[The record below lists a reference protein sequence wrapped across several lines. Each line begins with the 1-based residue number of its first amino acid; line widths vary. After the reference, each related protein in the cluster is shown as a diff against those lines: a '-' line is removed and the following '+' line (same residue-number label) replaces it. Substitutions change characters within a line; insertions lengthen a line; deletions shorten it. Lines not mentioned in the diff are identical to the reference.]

1 MREYVLSIWKKVFH
15 RNNDKNIATMREYLR
30 RSGIPVWND
39 LFDRVG
45 NVGMDGA
52 FEQRCSSVDK
62 TAYTMIFRYLTADT
76 NFQVNDTYIYKKAKS
91 VVCDLLKENV
101 LPLLH
106 ANIKSI
112 FDATTETTP
121 EDVRSTSFVTFLHM
135 LINLLD
141 HVITPIEK
149 ANRAIADKD
158 DIGDELNPKIIEYL
172 NGNLNEAKKHLSIL
186 EGVMLLPTAKEMKR
200 PRGTRGRDKEKAEKK
215 VKHVQSTLRTTR
227 RGRRAERTQE
237 ESDDAGNVQT
247 VDRMVSLLHESREK
261 KKEEEKKRREEEAK
275 RDNAPSP
282 KRGRGRPRKV
292 SREESKKEGE
302 KVTEV
307 AKRGRGR
314 PRKVSIEE
322 EKKVMV
328 EEEEKKVMV
337 EEEEKSMEEEPKKTG
352 VEEEPKKTGMEEE
365 IQMEEEEPKKMVEEE
380 PKKMEAEEPQKT
392 GVEELEK
399 VNSEEKGK
407 EVEEK
412 PVTKRGRGRPK
423 KVYTEEE
430 LKKKEEE
437 KRKKELIKAGLKRG
451 RGRPKKEYTEEELK
465 KKEEEKKRKEEL
477 IKAGLKRGR
486 GRPKKVYTEEELKKR
501 EEEKQRKKEEN
512 RRLVEAG
519 LKRGRGRPRKN
530 PLPLITRIIPAKTTP
545 VIMTVEENQD
555 VQVIDNPWSAEQPKD
570 VEEVRVDQPK
580 GVEEASKEQPKPV
593 EEASVEQQGQPL
605 ATPRTASSDD
615 TVDGN
620 VFDDDDA
627 FPLLFYPTANDINSV
642 L

>member
-1 MREYVLSIWKKVFH
+1 
-15 RNNDKNIATMREYLR
+15 MREYLR

-45 NVGMDGA
+45 SVGMDGA

-186 EGVMLLPTAKEMKR
+186 EGVILLPTAKETKK

-247 VDRMVSLLHESREK
+247 VDRMVSLLQEARREMK
-261 KKEEEKKRREEEAK
+261 RKEEEKKRREEEAK
-275 RDNAPSP
+275 RENAPSP

-328 EEEEKKVMV
+328 EEEEKKIQAQ
-337 EEEEKSMEEEPKKTG
+337 KITLSLEP
-352 VEEEPKKTGMEEE
+352 
-365 IQMEEEEPKKMVEEE
+365 
-380 PKKMEAEEPQKT
+380 
-392 GVEELEK
+392 
-399 VNSEEKGK
+399 GK
-407 EVEEK
+407 NNTPEMPDAVK
-412 PVTKRGRGRPK
+412 PV
-423 KVYTEEE
+423 
-430 LKKKEEE
+430 
-437 KRKKELIKAGLKRG
+437 
-451 RGRPKKEYTEEELK
+451 
-465 KKEEEKKRKEEL
+465 
-477 IKAGLKRGR
+477 
-486 GRPKKVYTEEELKKR
+486 
-501 EEEKQRKKEEN
+501 QS
-512 RRLVEAG
+512 
-519 LKRGRGRPRKN
+519 
-530 PLPLITRIIPAKTTP
+530 
-545 VIMTVEENQD
+545 TVTLDLN
-555 VQVIDNPWSAEQPKD
+555 KD
-570 VEEVRVDQPK
+570 LQL
-580 GVEEASKEQPKPV
+580 EASSMIVYRFK
-593 EEASVEQQGQPL
+593 
-605 ATPRTASSDD
+605 
-615 TVDGN
+615 
-620 VFDDDDA
+620 
-627 FPLLFYPTANDINSV
+627 
-642 L
+642 

>member
-1 MREYVLSIWKKVFH
+1 MREYVLSIWKKFFH

-158 DIGDELNPKIIEYL
+158 DIGELNPKIIEYL

-186 EGVMLLPTAKEMKR
+186 EGVMLLPTAKETKK

-247 VDRMVSLLHESREK
+247 MDRMMSLLKEARREMK
-261 KKEEEKKRREEEAK
+261 RKEEEKKRREEEAK
-275 RDNAPSP
+275 RENAPSP

-328 EEEEKKVMV
+328 EEEEKK
-337 EEEEKSMEEEPKKTG
+337 SM
-352 VEEEPKKTGMEEE
+352 EEEPKKTGMEEE
-365 IQMEEEEPKKMVEEE
+365 IQMVEEE
-380 PKKMEAEEPQKT
+380 PKKT
-392 GVEELEK
+392 GTEELEK

-451 RGRPKKEYTEEELK
+451 RGRPKKVYTEEELK

-555 VQVIDNPWSAEQPKD
+555 VQVIDNPWSAEQPKG
-570 VEEVRVDQPK
+570 VEEVRVDQPEA
-580 GVEEASKEQPKPV
+580 VEEASKEQPKPV

>member
-1 MREYVLSIWKKVFH
+1 MREYVLSIWKKFFH

-45 NVGMDGA
+45 SVGMDGA
-52 FEQRCSSVDK
+52 FEWQCSSVDK

-186 EGVMLLPTAKEMKR
+186 EGVMLLPTAKETKK

-247 VDRMVSLLHESREK
+247 ADRMVSLLHESREK

-328 EEEEKKVMV
+328 EEEEKK
-337 EEEEKSMEEEPKKTG
+337 SMEEEPKKTG
-352 VEEEPKKTGMEEE
+352 VEEEL
-365 IQMEEEEPKKMVEEE
+365 QMVEEE

-399 VNSEEKGK
+399 ENSEEKGK

-412 PVTKRGRGRPK
+412 PVIKRGRGRPK

-477 IKAGLKRGR
+477 IKAGIKRGR

-570 VEEVRVDQPK
+570 VEEVNKEQPK
-580 GVEEASKEQPKPV
+580 VVEEVNKEQPKPV
-593 EEASVEQQGQPL
+593 EETSGEQQGQPL

>member
-1 MREYVLSIWKKVFH
+1 MREYVLSIWKKFFH

-45 NVGMDGA
+45 SVGMDGA
-52 FEQRCSSVDK
+52 FEWQCSSVDK
-62 TAYTMIFRYLTADT
+62 IAYTMIFRYLTADT

-158 DIGDELNPKIIEYL
+158 DIGELNPKIIEYL

-186 EGVMLLPTAKEMKR
+186 EGVMLLPTAKETKK

-227 RGRRAERTQE
+227 RGRRAEKAQE

-247 VDRMVSLLHESREK
+247 MDRMMSLLKEAREK
-261 KKEEEKKRREEEAK
+261 NKKKEEAK

-328 EEEEKKVMV
+328 EEEEKK
-337 EEEEKSMEEEPKKTG
+337 SM
-352 VEEEPKKTGMEEE
+352 EEEPKKTGMEEE
-365 IQMEEEEPKKMVEEE
+365 IQMVEEEPKKVEKEEE
-380 PKKMEAEEPQKT
+380 PKKMEEEEPQKKGT
-392 GVEELEK
+392 EELEK

-451 RGRPKKEYTEEELK
+451 RGRPKKVYTEEELK

-555 VQVIDNPWSAEQPKD
+555 VQVIDNPWSAEQPKG
-570 VEEVRVDQPK
+570 VEKVRVDQPK
-580 GVEEASKEQPKPV
+580 VVDEASKEQPKPV
-593 EEASVEQQGQPL
+593 EETSGEQQGQPL

>member
-1 MREYVLSIWKKVFH
+1 MREYVLSIWKKFFH

-186 EGVMLLPTAKEMKR
+186 EGVMLLPTAKETKK

-227 RGRRAERTQE
+227 RGRRAEKAQE

-247 VDRMVSLLHESREK
+247 MDRMVSLLKEARREMK
-261 KKEEEKKRREEEAK
+261 RKEEEKKRREEEAK

-307 AKRGRGR
+307 VKRGRGR

-328 EEEEKKVMV
+328 EEEEKK
-337 EEEEKSMEEEPKKTG
+337 SM
-352 VEEEPKKTGMEEE
+352 EEEPKKTGMEEE
-365 IQMEEEEPKKMVEEE
+365 IQMVEEEPKKMEEEE

-407 EVEEK
+407 EAEEK

-477 IKAGLKRGR
+477 IKAGIKRGR

-570 VEEVRVDQPK
+570 VEEVN
-580 GVEEASKEQPKPV
+580 KEQPKPV
-593 EEASVEQQGQPL
+593 EETSGEQQGQPL

>member
-1 MREYVLSIWKKVFH
+1 MREYVLSIWKKFFH

-45 NVGMDGA
+45 SVGMDGA
-52 FEQRCSSVDK
+52 FEWQCSSVDK
-62 TAYTMIFRYLTADT
+62 TAYTMIFRYLAADT

-158 DIGDELNPKIIEYL
+158 DIGELNPKIIEYL

-186 EGVMLLPTAKEMKR
+186 EGVMLLPTAKEMKK

-227 RGRRAERTQE
+227 RGRRAEKAQE

-247 VDRMVSLLHESREK
+247 VDRMVSLLQEARREMK
-261 KKEEEKKRREEEAK
+261 RKEEEKKRREEEAK
-275 RDNAPSP
+275 RENAPSP

-352 VEEEPKKTGMEEE
+352 VEEEL
-365 IQMEEEEPKKMVEEE
+365 QMVEEE
-380 PKKMEAEEPQKT
+380 PKKVEAEEPQKT

-451 RGRPKKEYTEEELK
+451 RGRPKKVYTEEELK

-555 VQVIDNPWSAEQPKD
+555 VQVIDNPWSAEQPKG

-580 GVEEASKEQPKPV
+580 AVEEASKEQPKPV